1 MPAKRPRLPLHFQI
15 LIGIFVGAGIG
26 FTASTIAGGPAF
38 VTNWVKPVGD
48 IFIRLLKFIAVPL
61 IFVSL
66 TKGISDLKD
75 LTSLSRMGL
84 RTIGWYMLTTVFAV
98 LLGLL
103 LVNFF
108 EPGAFVSAD
117 TLATLEAGMPASI
130 SEKVEIGTRNATG
143 GPLDFFVR
151 IVPSNIFESLSQNGS
166 LLQVIFFTIF
176 FSICLLLV
184 PKESQSPVKKL
195 IDALNVVLLKMVD
208 VIIMVSPYAVVALM
222 AALFAETSDA
232 GIIKAL
238 ISYAGVLLF
247 GMAIMLVIYSLLVRS
262 FTGMPVMTFVRGIM
276 PAQLVALST
285 SSSMATLPVTMD
297 CLEER
302 LEVDNE
308 VVSFVCPV
316 GATINMDAT
325 SLMQA
330 IATVFVCQVL
340 GHELAWNDQLVI
352 VLTATLASIGAAGA
366 PSAGIVM
373 LVIVLESVGFP
384 SEKLPLA
391 LAMILAV
398 DRPLDMCRTVVNV
411 TGDAC
416 VAVLVGASTEVA
428 SESN

>member
-1 MPAKRPRLPLHFQI
+1 MSDFKPRVALHFQI
-15 LIGIFVGAGIG
+15 LIGIILGAGIG
-26 FTASTIAGGPAF
+26 YLSGQLPGGPAF
-38 VTNWVKPVGD
+38 ITHWIKPVGD
-48 IFIRLLKFIAVPL
+48 IFIRLLKLIAVPL

-66 TKGISDLKD
+66 TKGISELKD
-75 LTSLSRMGL
+75 ISTLSRMGL
-84 RTIGWYMLTTVFAV
+84 KTILWYMLTTVFAV
-98 LLGLL
+98 ILGLL

-108 EPGAFVSAD
+108 QPGAFVSAD
-117 TLATLEAGMPASI
+117 TLAELSASI
-130 SEKVEIGTRNATG
+130 DASVTDRVATG
-143 GPLDFFVR
+143 TANANNGPLDFFVR
-151 IVPSNIFESLSQNGS
+151 LVPDNLFGALSENGS

-184 PKESQSPVKKL
+184 PEKQQVPVKAL
-195 IDALNVVLLKMVD
+195 VDALNTVLLKMVD
-208 VIIMVSPYAVVALM
+208 VIILISPYAVVALM
-222 AALFAETSDA
+222 AALFSNTTDA
-232 GIIKAL
+232 GVIKAL

-247 GMAIMLVIYSLLVRS
+247 GMAIMLLIYPLLV
-262 FTGMPVMTFVRGIM
+262 GTFGGIKPMAFLRGIL

-302 LEVDNE
+302 LGVDNE

-340 GHELAWNDQLVI
+340 GHDLAWGDQLVI
-352 VLTATLASIGAAGA
+352 VLTATMASIGAAGA

-384 SEKLPLA
+384 SEKLPIA

-398 DRPLDMCRTVVNV
+398 DRPLDMCRTVVNI

-416 VAVLVGASTEVA
+416 VSVLVGKK
-428 SESN
+428 

>member
-1 MPAKRPRLPLHFQI
+1 MKRIPLHFQI
-15 LIGIFVGAGIG
+15 LIGILLGAAIGYFASGI
-26 FTASTIAGGPAF
+26 TGGPAF
-38 VTNWVKPVGD
+38 ISNWVKPVGD

-84 RTIGWYMLTTVFAV
+84 RTIAWYMMTTVFAV
-98 LLGLL
+98 LLGLM

-117 TLATLEAGMPASI
+117 TLANLEAGIPDTI
-130 SEKVEIGTRNATG
+130 NDKVATGTRNAAG
-143 GPLDFFVR
+143 APLDFFVR
-151 IVPSNIFESLSQNGS
+151 MVPSNIFASLSDNGS

-184 PKESQSPVKKL
+184 PEESRNPIKQL
-195 IDALNVVLLKMVD
+195 IDGLNVVLLKMVD
-208 VIIMVSPYAVVALM
+208 LIVLVSPFAVVALM

-232 GIIKAL
+232 GIIVAL

-247 GMAIMLVIYSLLVRS
+247 GMAIMLALYPLLART
-262 FTGMPVMTFVRGIM
+262 FGGMPVGTFLRGIL

-302 LEVDNE
+302 LGVENE
-308 VVSFVCPV
+308 VISFVCPV

-352 VLTATLASIGAAGA
+352 VLTATMASIGAAGA

-384 SEKLPLA
+384 AEKLPLA

-416 VAVLVGASTEVA
+416 VAVLVGQAEQRGR
-428 SESN
+428 